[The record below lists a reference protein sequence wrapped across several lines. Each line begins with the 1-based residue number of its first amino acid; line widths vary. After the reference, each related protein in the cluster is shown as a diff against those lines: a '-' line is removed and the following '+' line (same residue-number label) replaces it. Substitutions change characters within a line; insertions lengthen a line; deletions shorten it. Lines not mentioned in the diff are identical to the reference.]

1 MRSQYILREARLFV
15 RILLAGVGCL
25 MLAGVLTLWASIWG
39 VLLGLY
45 LINNVLSAQQI
56 EWVVVIKQGVS
67 VKTLHGVDCHALF
80 TPCHDWPTRE
90 ELSSLL
96 AGDSDTVRRL
106 KESSRILDVAI
117 SKSKCP
123 GKAMLDVG
131 YAISDIRS
139 IGDLIER
146 LEEESGMDIPC
157 LIG

>member
-1 MRSQYILREARLFV
+1 MLHSILREARLV
-15 RILLAGVGCL
+15 ARILLAGAGCL
-25 MLAGVLTLWASIWG
+25 MLAGALTLWASVWS

-45 LINNVLSAQQI
+45 LINNVLSPQQI

-80 TPCHDWPTRE
+80 TPCDDWPTRE

-106 KESSRILDVAI
+106 KESSRILDVDI